1 MFALNTTYLYITL
14 WFGLGIR
21 IPREYLRAL
30 HAINTVMYIKRQK
43 IVYFLHSNQLVNTYI
58 SFLFILPCVD

>member
-43 IVYFLHSNQLVNTYI
+43 IVYFLHSNQLVILIFHFY
-58 SFLFILPCVD
+58 SFFPV